1 MYTLRLLHL
10 KHIMTAYE
18 ILGGVTNN
26 PLEQDSEAWIQ
37 ATLSVKLGCLGI
49 RRAFDVAPSAY
60 LASIYSSSELV
71 DDLLFHHNR
80 YRGSKVVLVSGS

>member
-1 MYTLRLLHL
+1 MYTLRLLYL

-37 ATLSVKLGCLGI
+37 ATLSVKLGCLG
-49 RRAFDVAPSAY
+49 RAFDGAPSAY

-71 DDLLFHHNR
+71 DDLLLFHHNR